1 MLDYGGG
8 TDLDGIK
15 EAVDALR
22 RKYTM
27 SKVIIAIVA
36 MFALMI
42 FPGAGFWNLLSNVV
56 GGGVAESFL
65 YPIYGGLILLAG
77 LVVGCTVLILEEIQS
92 LKEKIDDLSNK

>member
-1 MLDYGGG
+1 
-8 TDLDGIK
+8 
-15 EAVDALR
+15 
-22 RKYTM
+22 M

-77 LVVGCTVLILEEIQS
+77 LVVSYRITCNNGNQRTLINS
-92 LKEKIDDLSNK
+92 

>member
-1 MLDYGGG
+1 
-8 TDLDGIK
+8 
-15 EAVDALR
+15 
-22 RKYTM
+22 M

-77 LVVGCTVLILEEIQS
+77 LVVGCTVVSYRITCNNGNQRTLI
-92 LKEKIDDLSNK
+92 NP

>member
-1 MLDYGGG
+1 
-8 TDLDGIK
+8 
-15 EAVDALR
+15 
-22 RKYTM
+22 M

-56 GGGVAESFL
+56 GGGESFL

>member
-1 MLDYGGG
+1 
-8 TDLDGIK
+8 
-15 EAVDALR
+15 
-22 RKYTM
+22 M

-56 GGGVAESFL
+56 GGGVAE
-65 YPIYGGLILLAG
+65 
-77 LVVGCTVLILEEIQS
+77 EEIQS

>member
-1 MLDYGGG
+1 
-8 TDLDGIK
+8 
-15 EAVDALR
+15 
-22 RKYTM
+22 M

-42 FPGAGFWNLLSNVV
+42 FPGAGLFGTYVSNVV
-56 GGGVAESFL
+56 GGGVAESIL

-92 LKEKIDDLSNK
+92 LKVKNR

>member
-1 MLDYGGG
+1 
-8 TDLDGIK
+8 
-15 EAVDALR
+15 
-22 RKYTM
+22 M
-27 SKVIIAIVA
+27 SKVIIAKVA
-36 MFALMI
+36 MFDLMI
-42 FPGAGFWNLLSNVV
+42 FPGAGFWNLLSNEV

>member
-1 MLDYGGG
+1 
-8 TDLDGIK
+8 
-15 EAVDALR
+15 
-22 RKYTM
+22 M

-65 YPIYGGLILLAG
+65 YPIYGDRKS
-77 LVVGCTVLILEEIQS
+77 VV
-92 LKEKIDDLSNK
+92 

>member
-1 MLDYGGG
+1 
-8 TDLDGIK
+8 
-15 EAVDALR
+15 
-22 RKYTM
+22 M

-65 YPIYGGLILLAG
+65 YPIYGGLIPVSYTHLTLP
-77 LVVGCTVLILEEIQS
+77 TT
-92 LKEKIDDLSNK
+92 

>member
-1 MLDYGGG
+1 
-8 TDLDGIK
+8 
-15 EAVDALR
+15 
-22 RKYTM
+22 M
-27 SKVIIAIVA
+27 SKVIIAMVA

-42 FPGAGFWNLLSNVV
+42 FPGEGFWYLLSNEV

-92 LKEKIDDLSNK
+92 LKDKIDHLSDKSE

>member
-1 MLDYGGG
+1 
-8 TDLDGIK
+8 
-15 EAVDALR
+15 
-22 RKYTM
+22 M

-65 YPIYGGLILLAG
+65 YPFYGGLILFSRACCG
-77 LVVGCTVLILEEIQS
+77 MYGAYFGRVQS
-92 LKEKIDDLSNK
+92 KRKNRMFIK

>member
-1 MLDYGGG
+1 
-8 TDLDGIK
+8 
-15 EAVDALR
+15 
-22 RKYTM
+22 M

-42 FPGAGFWNLLSNVV
+42 VPGAGFWNLLSNVV
-56 GGGVAESFL
+56 GGGVAEPFL

>member
-1 MLDYGGG
+1 
-8 TDLDGIK
+8 
-15 EAVDALR
+15 
-22 RKYTM
+22 M

-65 YPIYGGLILLAG
+65 YPIYGGLILFSRACSG
-77 LVVGCTVLILEEIQS
+77 MYGAYFGRDTVI
-92 LKEKIDDLSNK
+92 KRKNR

>member
-1 MLDYGGG
+1 
-8 TDLDGIK
+8 
-15 EAVDALR
+15 
-22 RKYTM
+22 M

-56 GGGVAESFL
+56 GGGVAESL

>member
-1 MLDYGGG
+1 
-8 TDLDGIK
+8 
-15 EAVDALR
+15 
-22 RKYTM
+22 M

-56 GGGVAESFL
+56 GVAESFL